1 MMYAYHNQSSVDV
14 RVARIF
20 NTFGPRMHPND
31 GRVVSNFIIQALQ
44 GKDITIY
51 GEGHQTRS
59 FQYVEDLVTGLT
71 KLMNSDYGL
80 PVNLG
85 NPEEYTV
92 KDFALLVKELV
103 VGSPSAIVHM
113 PATKDDP
120 AKRKPDIRVAM
131 DVLGWQPRVPVRE
144 GLSKT
149 VAYFRSELEDT
160 GEIVPTGPDATR
172 PKPCCSNVLSP
183 SREYEDHLYAET
195 MPAADETRLY

>member
-1 MMYAYHNQSSVDV
+1 
-14 RVARIF
+14 
-20 NTFGPRMHPND
+20 
-31 GRVVSNFIIQALQ
+31 
-44 GKDITIY
+44 
-51 GEGHQTRS
+51 
-59 FQYVEDLVTGLT
+59 VEDLVTGLT

-92 KDFALLVKELV
+92 KEFALLVKELV

-120 AKRKPDIRVAM
+120 AKRKPDIQVAT

-160 GEIVPTGPDATR
+160 VKTATLKWNLRRDKPLFQYGSTPDLFRRQMPNSLTR
-172 PKPCCSNVLSP
+172 SCT
-183 SREYEDHLYAET
+183 YMAG
-195 MPAADETRLY
+195 

>member
-1 MMYAYHNQSSVDV
+1 MYAYHNQGKVDV

-51 GEGHQTRS
+51 GEGQQTRS
-59 FQYVEDLVTGLT
+59 FQVCGCGCLGVRLGWLPHSPSLPPSLPQYVEDLVTGLI
-71 KLMNSDYGL
+71 KLMNSEYGL
-80 PVNLG
+80 PCNLG

-92 KDFALLVKELV
+92 KAFAILVKELV
-103 VGSPSAIVHM
+103 TGSSSTIIHM

-120 AKRKPDIRVAM
+120 AKRKPDISIARE
-131 DVLGWQPRVPVRE
+131 VLDWQPRVPVRE

-149 VAYFRSELEDT
+149 VAYFRAELEET
-160 GEIVPTGPDATR
+160 VSAEEREGGREGRRV
-172 PKPCCSNVLSP
+172 CS
-183 SREYEDHLYAET
+183 
-195 MPAADETRLY
+195 